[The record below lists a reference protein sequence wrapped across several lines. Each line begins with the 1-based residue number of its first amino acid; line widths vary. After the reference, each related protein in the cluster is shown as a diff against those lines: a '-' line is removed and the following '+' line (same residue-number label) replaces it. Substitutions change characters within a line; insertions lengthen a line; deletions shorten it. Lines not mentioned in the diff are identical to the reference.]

1 MIPLSRTSPVVT
13 DPRDAYADLPVYC
26 DLHFDKEPRF
36 YTLCDQVLEMHNH
49 VKYVDFE
56 WLQTDTKKRMC
67 VILWHLSNLYRC
79 IVWMTETSAP
89 KELQALQYIDM
100 HESFR
105 RCEGDLNTIHRPEK

>member
-1 MIPLSRTSPVVT
+1 MIPFSRMSPAVT

-26 DLHFDKEPRF
+26 NLRFAEPRF
-36 YTLCDQVLEMHNH
+36 YNLCNDVLEMHNYI
-49 VKYVDFE
+49 KYADDE

-89 KELQALQYIDM
+89 KELQALQYKDM
-100 HESFR
+100 RESFR